1 MKNSQSDRPTKNLA
15 LILLFGLAVV
25 TTSRFAS
32 PALELIAFRDDF
44 EAFERAWRAGVFA
57 VIEQVSF
64 HDDFESGDRGWWQF
78 PHPEDWAILS
88 EKDAAL
94 GVNHYLHMKRNREPG
109 VPRRPLQFALLK
121 KAKVGSFDFQTRL
134 HREGKSMI
142 IVFNYVDTLHFYYA
156 HLSADRGQQDAVHN
170 GIFIVNGEPRK
181 RIAGIDAPPALP
193 DREWHRVRL
202 TRDARAGTIQVFMD
216 DAHEPLFS
224 VVDDTFTCGQV
235 GIGSFDE
242 TGDFDDVVLNSN
254 DAGCEPGATLRPAK
268 AR

>member
-1 MKNSQSDRPTKNLA
+1 MLC
-15 LILLFGLAVV
+15 LLGLAVG
-25 TTSRFAS
+25 TASTLAS
-32 PALELIAFRDDF
+32 PVLQRI
-44 EAFERAWRAGVFA
+44 
-57 VIEQVSF
+57 SF
-64 HDDFESGDRGWWQF
+64 HDDFESGDLASWQF
-78 PHPEDWAILS
+78 PYPEDWAILS
-88 EKDAAL
+88 ENSSQ
-94 GVNHYLHMKRNREPG
+94 GINHYLHMKRNREPG

-121 KAKVGSFDFQTRL
+121 KAKVGSFDLHTRL
-134 HREGKSMI
+134 RREGKSMI
-142 IVFNYVDTLHFYYA
+142 VVFNYVDTLHFYYA

-193 DREWHRVRL
+193 DRDWHRVRL
-202 TRDARAGTIQVFMD
+202 TRDARAGAIQVFMD

-224 VVDDTFTCGQV
+224 VVDDAFTCGQV